1 MPRARSQMSM
11 NIRQRMYR
19 VVPLFGLDKGGYVRI
34 DVELAR
40 ATLPRAPPPAWANIF
55 IAFFNVHQWYEYDLP
70 NFGNGVDPA
79 YPCQTEDTH
88 QCVQLCSLPSVK
100 RFQIWGSPHKHAAQS
115 APQTFEF
122 NVTQRSEYTVVLLT
136 CASLAH
142 DEFVNVSV
150 PRCVSSPALLS
161 LPFLPSSL
169 PPSLPPSLPLPPLLP
184 PFPSSTGTGDLRLA
198 CRGRVRR
205 PSAPP
210 RQRLHAPATA
220 EHLCAT
226 RVAQLLSSGPLMSMP
241 YRYGLAVE
249 G

>member
-1 MPRARSQMSM
+1 MSM

-19 VVPLFGLDKGGYVRI
+19 VVPLFGLDKGGQVRI

-40 ATLPRAPPPAWANIF
+40 AALPRAPPPAWANIF

-100 RFQIWGSPHKHAAQS
+100 RFQIWGNPHKHAEQVE
-115 APQTFEF
+115 PQTFEF

-150 PRCVSSPALLS
+150 SRCVPCPAM
-161 LPFLPSSL
+161 PS
-169 PPSLPPSLPLPPLLP
+169 
-184 PFPSSTGTGDLRLA
+184 FPDGCREALRLA
-198 CRGRVRR
+198 CRAR
-205 PSAPP
+205 APY
-210 RQRLHAPATA
+210 RA
-220 EHLCAT
+220 AT
-226 RVAQLLSSGPLMSMP
+226 RAPCRACKLEPPLSTTAAYVRASC
-241 YRYGLAVE
+241 
-249 G
+249 